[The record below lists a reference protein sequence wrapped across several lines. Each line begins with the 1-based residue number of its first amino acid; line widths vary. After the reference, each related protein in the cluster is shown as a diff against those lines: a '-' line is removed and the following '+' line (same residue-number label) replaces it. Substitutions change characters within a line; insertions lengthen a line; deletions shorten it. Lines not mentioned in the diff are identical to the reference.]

1 MLDGRRRL
9 NLRGTA
15 LADLPDDL
23 SVGGQVKFREVSGVE
38 PGEAEQPARATVQ
51 GRFCGQQ
58 TQWWMG
64 ILPSPPAP
72 RLAHAGAARSDG
84 QTRSEL

>member
-23 SVGGQVKFREVSGVE
+23 SVGGQVKFREVSEVE

-51 GRFCGQQ
+51 GRFAVSRRNGGWAFCHRHQ
-58 TQWWMG
+58 
-64 ILPSPPAP
+64 
-72 RLAHAGAARSDG
+72 RRD
-84 QTRSEL
+84 

>member
-58 TQWWMG
+58 RHCLKVGGARPEGG
-64 ILPSPPAP
+64 IFRPVFSL
-72 RLAHAGAARSDG
+72 R
-84 QTRSEL
+84 